1 MAQTESVKAL
11 MAALQAE
18 TAKLGEPKVQGGDL
32 YFGVTKAD
40 SSLISAALDALPGS
54 GALIVK
60 SGGRY
65 VFVGTHGRGVWSPGV
80 DLNDAAERIGQP
92 SIIAKLDNGE
102 GWYGTI
108 PGRAD
113 QLFHAGFEPIK
124 DTSGVIGA
132 YLVRGEQYR
141 PTR

>member
-1 MAQTESVKAL
+1 MARTETVKTL
-11 MAALQAE
+11 LAALQAE

-32 YFGVTKAD
+32 YFGNTKAD
-40 SSLISAALDALPGS
+40 VMLISAALDPLHGK

-60 SGGRY
+60 TGGRY
-65 VFVGTHGRGVWSPGV
+65 AIVATTGPWGPGV
-80 DLNDAAERIGQP
+80 DFNTAADRIDRP
-92 SIIAKLDNGE
+92 IIAKLDNGE

-113 QLFHAGFEPIK
+113 ELFHAGAEPIK

-132 YLVRGEQYR
+132 YFVKSGRAN
-141 PTR
+141 